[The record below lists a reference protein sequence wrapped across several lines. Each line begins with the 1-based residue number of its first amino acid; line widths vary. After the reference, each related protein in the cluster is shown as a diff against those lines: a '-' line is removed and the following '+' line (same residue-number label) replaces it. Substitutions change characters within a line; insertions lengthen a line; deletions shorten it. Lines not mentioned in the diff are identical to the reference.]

1 VNRVD
6 PLLDWAFSEPDKT
19 AVSFEGEAVTF
30 AALVDRIRA
39 QAAYLAAQVSRG
51 DLVALYI
58 DNTPDFIVAEYG
70 CFWLGAQITPLSR
83 TMTPSEIREICQRL
97 GVRAIVTDDPDLAG
111 QDVPVLPVVNEAPG
125 PTPPLAVMSLDDGCF
140 VLMTS
145 GSTGRP
151 KGIGLSYRNI
161 VANYDRTYRW
171 VGLGKDDV
179 MLICLPLH
187 NTFGLNQGI
196 NLMATT
202 GARMILHRSFSPTK
216 ATEALRDEGVTFFP
230 TVPTMI
236 SRLRNRNDSPIT
248 DRAVKCGIGAAP
260 TGSRAV
266 EDLWSILPGAIASL
280 GYGLTEA
287 TALVTRNRVGTSD
300 QLGQADLQSVGIPV
314 PGAEVALL
322 DVDEH
327 GVGEIGIKGDWV
339 FDRYVGS
346 DDPLPIKDG
355 WLRTG
360 DLATRAE
367 NGHFYIRDRV
377 RDLIIRGGQNIYPGE
392 IERALGSHPAVLEA
406 ALIGRPDEDL
416 GERPVAYVSIRQNM
430 SVEPD
435 QLRAHL
441 AERLAPY
448 KVPDEVVLV
457 DELPR
462 GATGKISKPILREAD
477 AHR

>member
-1 VNRVD
+1 MNRVD
-6 PLLDWAFSEPDKT
+6 PVLDWAFSEPDKT
-19 AVSFEGEAVTF
+19 AVSFEGESVTF
-30 AALVDRIRA
+30 ADLADRIRV
-39 QAAYLAAQVSRG
+39 QATYLAPHVSKD

-58 DNTPDFIVAEYG
+58 DNTPDFVVAHYG
-70 CFWLGAQITPLSR
+70 AFWLGARITPLSR
-83 TMTPSEIREICQRL
+83 TITEGEIREICQRL
-97 GVRAIVTDDPDLAG
+97 GVTAIVTDDPDLAG
-111 QDVPVLPVVNEAPG
+111 QDVPVLPVVSEALG
-125 PTPPLAVMSLDDGCF
+125 PTPPLASMSLDDGCF

-171 VGLGKDDV
+171 VGMGKDDV

-196 NLMATT
+196 NLMAMT
-202 GARMILHRSFSPTK
+202 GATMILHRSFSPTK
-216 ATEALRDEGVTFFP
+216 AAQALREEGVTFFP

-236 SRLRNRNDSPIT
+236 SRLRNRSDGPIT
-248 DRAVKCGIGAAP
+248 DRAVRVGVGAAP
-260 TGSRAV
+260 TGARAF
-266 EDLWSILPGAIASL
+266 EDVWHILPGAVAST

-287 TALVTRNRVGTSD
+287 TALVTRNAVGTSD
-300 QLGQADLQSVGIPV
+300 QVDKADLHTVGIPV
-314 PGAEVALL
+314 PGGEVDLL

-339 FDRYVGS
+339 FERYVGS
-346 DDPLPIKDG
+346 DDPLPIENG

-360 DLATRAE
+360 DLATRGE
-367 NGHFYIRDRV
+367 NGQFYMRDRV

-392 IERALGSHPAVLEA
+392 VERALGSHPAVLEA
-406 ALIGRPDEDL
+406 AIIGRPDDDL

-430 SVEPD
+430 AVEPE
-435 QLRAHL
+435 QVRAHV
-441 AERLAPY
+441 AELLAPY
-448 KVPDEVVLV
+448 KVPDEIVIV

-477 AHR
+477 AKR